1 LKLIKWYAINIKEDT
16 MKKIFALLIAI
27 VLIGGFAEL
36 AMADDGTVTV
46 TRTRLHDDVDVI
58 KFAFIANSTGVV
70 PATSTS
76 VETCPARA
84 GDRTCYPA
92 GSGRIGYIYKMTT
105 DPGSTAPTDDYDI
118 TLTDDTTGAD
128 LLGGEGA
135 DRDTANTEEA
145 VPKIGNAFGGNIAF
159 TSFTLNVSGNSAN
172 ASTGDVYVY
181 IVY

>member
-1 LKLIKWYAINIKEDT
+1 
-16 MKKIFALLIAI
+16 MKKLLALLIAI
-27 VLIGGFAEL
+27 VLIAGMAGAAL
-36 AMADDGTVTV
+36 ADDGTVTV
-46 TRTRLHDDVDVI
+46 TRIRLHDEVDVI

-84 GDRTCYPA
+84 GDKTCYPA
-92 GSGRIGYIYKMTT
+92 GSGRIGYIHKVTT

-128 LLGGEGA
+128 LMGGELA
-135 DRDTANTEEA
+135 NRDTANTEEA
-145 VPKIGNAFGGNIAF
+145 VPKVGNAYAGNVAF
-159 TSFTLNVSGNSAN
+159 TSFTLNLTNNSVN
-172 ASTGDVYVY
+172 AATGTVYVY